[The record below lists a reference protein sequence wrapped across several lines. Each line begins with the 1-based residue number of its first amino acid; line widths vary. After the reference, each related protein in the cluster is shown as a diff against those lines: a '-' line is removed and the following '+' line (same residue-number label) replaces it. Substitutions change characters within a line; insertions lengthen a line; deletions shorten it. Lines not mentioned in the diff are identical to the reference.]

1 MPTADFLSWFT
12 QWKDVITIIV
22 ALCAILVVVA
32 QIGQASRY
40 EGKRIRREQV
50 AARATL
56 PLTLAALSDYGH
68 EMITALL
75 PLEAWLE
82 RRSEGEPPTFVGPRL
97 PPETVASVEKM
108 IAAYPDEHVAK
119 ALASLMSEVQI
130 LQTRSRDYGKSSE
143 SIRSWSIAM
152 KDNIVMAADVIA
164 RCQDLFDF
172 AREGTDYA
180 DPSKQH
186 IQQVLSL
193 SKVYQH
199 SFPRVWHSTERY
211 ADTTATCAA
220 KESKRPLPGLFDPPK

>member
-1 MPTADFLSWFT
+1 MSTADFLSWFT
-12 QWKDVITIIV
+12 RWKDVITVGV
-22 ALCAILVVVA
+22 AICAILVVMA

-40 EGKRIRREQV
+40 EAKRIRRDRV

-56 PLTLAALSDYGH
+56 PLTLAALSDYGN
-68 EMITALL
+68 EMIAALL

-82 RRSEGEPPTFVGPRL
+82 KRSKGEPPTFVGPRL

-108 IAAYPDEHVAK
+108 ISAYPDEHVAK

-130 LQTRSRDYGKSSE
+130 LQTRSRDYDKSE
-143 SIRSWSIAM
+143 ASIRVWSIAM

-186 IQQVLSL
+186 IQQVLAL

-199 SFPRVWHSTERY
+199 SFPRVWQSTERY
-211 ADTTATCAA
+211 DDSVSTSAA
-220 KESKRPLPGLFDPPK
+220 KEAKRILPGLFGPPK